1 MKNRIILTPY
11 FLDER
16 SPGLDVLAE
25 PSWQVNEVLLAPGE
39 KQEHMLSL
47 YRPLVDFVAKTSH
60 EGDRPVSVAGDCCT
74 TVAVLA
80 GLQQGGLNP
89 TLIWFDAHG
98 DFNTWETTPSGFLG
112 GMPLAW
118 LVGRGEQTLVEGT
131 GLKVLPEEQVI
142 LTDARDLDPEERE
155 ALEDSDLQML
165 PDVAALLDGP
175 LPTGPI
181 YVHFDADVL
190 NPDDAPAMSYLATG
204 GPPAALLSRVFRR
217 MAQSGQVA
225 GVSVSA
231 WNPNLDEDGR
241 SQVVVMD
248 LLQELIAE

>member
-25 PSWQVNEVLLAPGE
+25 SSWQVNEVSLAPGE
-39 KQEHMLSL
+39 KQERMLSL
-47 YRPLVDFVAKTSH
+47 YRPLVDFVARTSRQ
-60 EGDRPVSVAGDCCT
+60 GDRPVSIAGDCCT
-74 TVAVLA
+74 TVGVLA

-131 GLKVLPEEQVI
+131 GLKVLPEAQVI
-142 LTDARDLDPEERE
+142 LTDARDLDPGERQ
-155 ALEDSDLQML
+155 ALENSDVQIIS
-165 PDVAALLDGP
+165 DVAALLDEP
-175 LPTGPI
+175 LPAGPI

-204 GPPAALLSRVFRR
+204 GPSAADLRHVFQRL
-217 MAQSGQVA
+217 AQSGQVA

-231 WNPNLDEDGR
+231 WNPNLDKDGR
-241 SQVVVMD
+241 SRAVVMD
-248 LLQELIAE
+248 LLRELIVE

>member
-16 SPGLDVLAE
+16 SHGLDVLAE
-25 PSWQVNEVLLAPGE
+25 PSWQVNEVSLAPGE

-47 YRPLVDFVAKTSH
+47 YRPLVDFVARTSRQ
-60 EGDRPVSVAGDCCT
+60 GDRPVSVAGDCCT
-74 TVAVLA
+74 TVGVLA

-118 LVGRGEQTLVEGT
+118 LVGRGEQTLVEET
-131 GLKVLPEEQVI
+131 GLNVLPEKRVI
-142 LTDARDLDPEERE
+142 LTDARDLDPEEGA
-155 ALEDSDLQML
+155 ALENSDVQIL
-165 PDVAALLDGP
+165 PDVATLLDEP
-175 LPTGPI
+175 LPAGHI

-204 GPPAALLSRVFRR
+204 GPSAAVLRRVFRR
-217 MAQSGQVA
+217 LAKSGQVA

-231 WNPNLDEDGR
+231 WNPDLDEDGR
-241 SQVVVMD
+241 SQAVVMD
-248 LLQELIAE
+248 LLQELIAD